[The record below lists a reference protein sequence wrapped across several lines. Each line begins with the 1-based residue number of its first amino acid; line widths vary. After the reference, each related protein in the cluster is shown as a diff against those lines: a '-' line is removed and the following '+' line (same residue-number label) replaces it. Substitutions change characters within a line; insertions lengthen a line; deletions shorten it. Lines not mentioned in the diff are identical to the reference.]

1 MSPPPAG
8 EVGMTRHETNLAL
21 MEFLGIDPVSNVTH
35 VEVIASADHYPK
47 VIVSRLLTDST
58 WKTEVRMF
66 KLVPHET

>member
-1 MSPPPAG
+1 MPSSPAG
-8 EVGMTRHETNLAL
+8 EVGMSVHEVNLEL
-21 MEFLGIDPVSNVTH
+21 LKFLGIDPASGVTH